1 LKKELKS
8 NRPVYYG
15 YVQGNPF
22 SFPYYSNQY
31 IGVIKTVA
39 SEYNYLFHPE
49 IIILA
54 TLSKCWKPL
63 KLLLLN

>member
-1 LKKELKS
+1 MGGALMQLVAYGAQDVYLTGNPQITFWKKSWKATGL
-8 NRPVYYG
+8 YYNG

-39 SEYNYLFHPE
+39 S
-49 IIILA
+49 A
-54 TLSKCWKPL
+54 
-63 KLLLLN
+63 